1 MGRSTTQASSNP
13 KGEASGG
20 LIIKAVDNSRIVY
33 LHGNV
38 DEESIC
44 EVQKEIITFASKAT
58 SPVTLVISTYGGA
71 IDEMFSLYDV
81 MNFVPCAIR
90 TVGLGKI
97 MSAGVLLLAA
107 GEKGSRTIGPNA
119 RVMLH
124 SLTSGFYGNVF
135 EFANETDELQRVQSK
150 WVDLI
155 VKHTKMTRD
164 DVIAKMD
171 KKVDQFITAEEAV
184 SLGIADKI
192 L

>member
-1 MGRSTTQASSNP
+1 MGRSVTKGAAAP
-13 KGEASGG
+13 KAEASGG

-33 LHGNV
+33 LHGTV

-44 EVQKEIITFASKAT
+44 EVQKELITFASKGT

-81 MNFVPCAIR
+81 INFVPCPVR

-107 GEKGSRTIGPNA
+107 GEKGTRAIGPNA
-119 RVMLH
+119 RVMIH
-124 SLTSGFYGNVF
+124 SLSSGFYGNVF
-135 EFANETDELQRVQSK
+135 EFANETDELQRVQK
-150 WVDLI
+150 EWVELI

-164 DVIAKMD
+164 DVLAKMD
-171 KKVDQFITAEEAV
+171 KKVDQFIAAKEAV
-184 SLGIADKI
+184 ELGIADKI